1 MYYFTDDLKDGFT
14 YTPVDIFLALLW
26 LKKESDANRHN
37 YQKNTVRIW
46 SYQAY
51 DSRQTQ
57 REG

>member
-37 YQKNTVRIW
+37 YQKKYSIF
-46 SYQAY
+46 S
-51 DSRQTQ
+51 SRSKCPDVPPSLM
-57 REG
+57 